1 MGYLDD
7 PKNIKIL
14 RILFYL
20 SLIVVV
26 ILEFILSKREHIEF
40 SLEHIAEFPAF
51 HAIYG
56 FIACALIILVS
67 KFIGHLWLMTE
78 EDYYD

>member
-1 MGYLDD
+1 MGYLDE

-26 ILEFILSKREHIEF
+26 VLEFIFIKREHIEF
-40 SLEHIAEFPAF
+40 SFEHIVEFPAF

-56 FIACALIILVS
+56 LLACILIILVS
-67 KFIGHLWLMTE
+67 KFIGYLVMRR

>member
-1 MGYLDD
+1 MGILDE
-7 PKNIKIL
+7 PKNLKIL
-14 RILFYL
+14 RLIFYL

-26 ILEFILSKREHIEF
+26 ILEFILIKREHIEF
-40 SLEHIAEFPAF
+40 SFEHIAEFPAF

-56 FIACALIILVS
+56 LLACILIILVS
-67 KFIGHLWLMTE
+67 EFIGYLIKKG

>member
-1 MGYLDD
+1 MGYPDE
-7 PKNIKIL
+7 PKNINIL
-14 RILFYL
+14 RRLFYL

-26 ILEFILSKREHIEF
+26 ILEFIIIKREHIEL

-51 HAIYG
+51 HAWYG
-56 FIACALIILVS
+56 FIACVIIILVS
-67 KFIGHLWLMTE
+67 KLIGHLWLMKE

>member
-1 MGYLDD
+1 MGYLDE
-7 PKNIKIL
+7 PKNIKKL
-14 RILFYL
+14 RMLLYL

-26 ILEFILSKREHIEF
+26 ILEFILIKHEHIEL

-51 HAIYG
+51 HAFYG
-56 FIACALIILVS
+56 FIACVLIILVS
-67 KFIGHLWLMTE
+67 KFIGHLWLMKE